1 MERTED
7 PFPGMPKL
15 ARFPPFGDKVVP
27 KHDGT
32 EALKAARQQAD
43 VGHFANGPLATK
55 ATSVANNPPAM
66 SALPVVSAPPLV
78 ISDLNSTASTACDL
92 SGENKLGRTHDSVQ
106 QDHEEGEPQP
116 MESLSDLGG
125 SIETDEDLQQLD
137 PADSE
142 EEKYELLEKYKTYV
156 LGQLPQFEHGPE
168 DLREHLDREGWPT
181 AWESLQ
187 KIEACKDGLNWT
199 WGEADNHL
207 LYKLTKRWEISS
219 KVMAGFFFIGMR
231 PKQCEIQFKKIEDE
245 YDARY
250 EVGSG
255 HFAQRQE

>member
-1 MERTED
+1 MI
-7 PFPGMPKL
+7 FL
-15 ARFPPFGDKVVP
+15 ARTSLDAHTIASNKTTRKASRNRWKVCPISAVP
-27 KHDGT
+27 
-32 EALKAARQQAD
+32 LKLTKIFSNWTQQIPRRRNTNCLKSTR
-43 VGHFANGPLATK
+43 HTF
-55 ATSVANNPPAM
+55 
-66 SALPVVSAPPLV
+66 LV
-78 ISDLNSTASTACDL
+78 
-92 SGENKLGRTHDSVQ
+92 
-106 QDHEEGEPQP
+106 
-116 MESLSDLGG
+116 
-125 SIETDEDLQQLD
+125 
-137 PADSE
+137 
-142 EEKYELLEKYKTYV
+142 KTYV